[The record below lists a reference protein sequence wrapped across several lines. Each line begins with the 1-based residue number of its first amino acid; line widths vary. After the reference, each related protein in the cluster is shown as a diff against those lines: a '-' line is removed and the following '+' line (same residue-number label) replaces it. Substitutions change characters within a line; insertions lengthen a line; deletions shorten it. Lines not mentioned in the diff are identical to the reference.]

1 MTVLMRPVALYLS
14 LPVLVDA
21 IQMSLDWRNDY
32 TPRVTVFSNVCSSPT
47 RAAVFVCVQQERGN
61 NAEDDSLS
69 DRPEHAQLWWV

>member
-32 TPRVTVFSNVCSSPT
+32 TPRVTIFSNVCSSPT
-47 RAAVFVCVQQERGN
+47 RAVLFSTVR
-61 NAEDDSLS
+61 L
-69 DRPEHAQLWWV
+69 HAAGKREQC